1 MKKIRPIKST
11 WYEWLI
17 NIILYPVRKS
27 VGNFKDKI
35 VSLFNIDT
43 HKLAVYGRGKKLSKP
58 KTQRQPEQSKTNSI
72 RCSFILKKKKIYRY
86 NK

>member
-11 WYEWLI
+11 WYDWLS
-17 NIILYPVRKS
+17 IIIPYSVRKS
-27 VGNFKDKI
+27 VGG
-35 VSLFNIDT
+35 LFNTDT

-58 KTQRQPEQSKTNSI
+58 KTQRRPEQGKTNSI
-72 RCSFILKKKKIYRY
+72 RCSFILKNKNIYRY